1 VNSERVFGAIDR
13 ERVPIP
19 RLLYAALEYVWFE
32 NRDWGLGIG
41 NWGLG
46 IGDGI
51 GKETFYATLVRFKR
65 MELSLKIG
73 SW

>member
-1 VNSERVFGAIDR
+1 MNSERVFGAIDR
-13 ERVPIP
+13 EKYQFHAYYMLP
-19 RLLYAALEYVWFE
+19 L
-32 NRDWGLGIG
+32 NTSGLKIGIG
-41 NWGLG
+41 DWGLG

>member
-1 VNSERVFGAIDR
+1 MNSERVFGAIDR

-41 NWGLG
+41 
-46 IGDGI
+46 DGI